1 MAAFRYRVVDRTM
14 KKKIVLG
21 LSIFALM
28 FFFGGIYIIT
38 TTETT
43 IYDLHRLSQLHRTVA
58 VRKDLLL
65 SIEKNQNDI
74 ILRNTNPMREVLPD
88 DNGLTDTMKKCLICH
103 HSSSSGETMA
113 QLQQQI
119 EKYLELMRDIFTSPP
134 RSAVSYRKAKEAL
147 MLGDDMIGKIEHI
160 ITVTSDNFNRQ
171 EREILRRIDQSKSIL
186 FMLVTIGPFF
196 VMGLA
201 FILVRGLTR
210 PVKSL
215 LDATRRLKA
224 GDLDHR
230 IRDLK
235 GEFGEVAE
243 SFNEMVASLKKQMQ
257 EMQRTEQLR
266 VCGEMAAGLVHEIR
280 NPLAGMKVSIEVLLT
295 ELDIE
300 ERDRDV
306 LVKVVEQIKHIET
319 LMKNLLNYARP
330 VAAQPISMDVN
341 KILEKTVYFIEK
353 HPSFVS
359 GKPSKQVIKEL
370 DDHLPEIVAD
380 PQQLQQVFLNILLN
394 SVDAISEGGEI
405 TVTTRY
411 DEMTKAVAIEL
422 RDTGKGIPAEL
433 MGKIFQPFFTTK
445 GKGTGLGLAVSK
457 RIVEEHLGSIEV
469 ANQVSGGAGFTITL
483 PVKPEDKGGAT

>member
-1 MAAFRYRVVDRTM
+1 M
-14 KKKIVLG
+14 KKKIIFG

-28 FFFGGIYIIT
+28 FFFGGVYIIT

-65 SIEKNQNDI
+65 SIEKNQYNI
-74 ILRNTNPMREVLPD
+74 ILRNTNLMAESSTD
-88 DNGLTDTMKKCLICH
+88 DSGLADTMKKCLTCH
-103 HSSSSGETMA
+103 HSASSGETIA
-113 QLQQQI
+113 PLQQQI
-119 EKYLELMRDIFTSPP
+119 EKYLELMRDIFTIPP

-147 MLGDDMIGKIEHI
+147 MLGDDMIGKIEQI
-160 ITVTSDNFNRQ
+160 ITVTSDNFNKQ
-171 EREILRRIDQSKSIL
+171 ERDILRRIDQSKSIL
-186 FMLVTIGPFF
+186 FFLVTVGPFF
-196 VMGLA
+196 AIGLA
-201 FILVRGLTR
+201 FILVRGLTK

-230 IRDLK
+230 IRGLQ
-235 GEFGEVAE
+235 GEFGEVAD

-295 ELDIE
+295 ELNIE
-300 ERDRDV
+300 ARDRDV
-306 LVKVVEQIKHIET
+306 LVKVIEQIKHIEL

-330 VAAQPISMDVN
+330 AAAQPVSVN
-341 KILEKTVYFIEK
+341 VNQILEKTVYFIEK
-353 HPSFVS
+353 HPSFVT
-359 GKPSKQVIKEL
+359 GEPRKRVIKEL

-380 PQQLQQVFLNILLN
+380 PQQLQQVFLNLLLN
-394 SVDAISEGGEI
+394 AADAISEGGEI

-411 DEMTKAVAIEL
+411 DEMRKVVAVVL

-457 RIVEEHLGSIEV
+457 RIVEEHHGSIEI
-469 ANQVSGGAGFTITL
+469 ANQVSGGVAFTVTL
-483 PVKPEDKGGAT
+483 PVKEEDKGGAT

>member
-1 MAAFRYRVVDRTM
+1 M
-14 KKKIVLG
+14 KKKIVFG

-28 FFFGGIYIIT
+28 FFFGGVYIIT

-74 ILRNTNPMREVLPD
+74 ILRGTNLMAEESPGE
-88 DNGLTDTMKKCLICH
+88 NGLMETMKKCLNCH
-103 HSSSSGETMA
+103 QSDSSRETIA

-119 EKYLELMRDIFTSPP
+119 ETYQELMRDIFTSHP
-134 RSAVSYRKAKEAL
+134 RSAVSNRKAKAAL
-147 MLGDDMIGKIEHI
+147 RLGDDMIGKIEHI
-160 ITVTSDNFNRQ
+160 IVVTSDNFDRQ
-171 EREILRRIDQSKSIL
+171 EREILRQIDQSKSIL
-186 FMLVTIGPFF
+186 FILVTVGPFF
-196 VMGLA
+196 AIGLA
-201 FILVRGLTR
+201 VILIRGLTR

-230 IRDLK
+230 IRGLH
-235 GEFGEVAE
+235 GEFGEVAD

-295 ELDIE
+295 ELNIE
-300 ERDRDV
+300 ERDKDV
-306 LVKVVEQIKHIET
+306 LVKVIEQIKHIEL

-330 VAAQPISMDVN
+330 VATQPASVNVN

-359 GKPSKQVIKEL
+359 GEPRRQVIKEL

-394 SVDAISEGGEI
+394 AADAISEGGEI
-405 TVTTRY
+405 TVKTRH
-411 DEMTKAVAIEL
+411 DEKGKTVAVEL
-422 RDTGKGIPAEL
+422 CDTGKGIPAEL

-457 RIVEEHLGSIEV
+457 RIVEEHGGSIEV
-469 ANQVSGGAGFTITL
+469 ANQVSGGVSFTITL
-483 PVKPEDKGGAT
+483 PVKREDRGGAA

>member
-1 MAAFRYRVVDRTM
+1 M
-14 KKKIVLG
+14 KKKIVFG

-28 FFFGGIYIIT
+28 FFFGGVYIIT

-65 SIEKNQNDI
+65 SIEKNQNNI
-74 ILRNTNPMREVLPD
+74 ILRDTNLMAEESPGD
-88 DNGLTDTMKKCLICH
+88 DDLMETMKKCTSCH
-103 HSSSSGETMA
+103 QSSSSRETIA

-119 EKYLELMRDIFTSPP
+119 ETYQEMMRDIFTSHSQ
-134 RSAVSYRKAKEAL
+134 SAVLNRKAKEAL
-147 MLGDDMIGKIEHI
+147 RLGDDMIGKIEHI
-160 ITVTSDNFNRQ
+160 IVVTSDNFDKQ
-171 EREILRRIDQSKSIL
+171 EREILRKIDQSKSIL
-186 FMLVTIGPFF
+186 FMLVTVGPFF
-196 VMGLA
+196 AMGLA
-201 FILVRGLTR
+201 FILVRGLTQ

-230 IRDLK
+230 IRGLH
-235 GEFGEVAE
+235 GEFGEVAN

-295 ELDIE
+295 ELNIE
-300 ERDRDV
+300 ERDKDV
-306 LVKVVEQIKHIET
+306 LVKVVEQIKHIEL

-330 VAAQPISMDVN
+330 VAAQPVSVNVN
-341 KILEKTVYFIEK
+341 KILEKTIYFVEK
-353 HPSFVS
+353 HPSFFS
-359 GKPSKQVIKEL
+359 GEPCKQVIKEL

-380 PQQLQQVFLNILLN
+380 PQQLQQVFLNLLLN
-394 SVDAISEGGEI
+394 SADAISEGGKI
-405 TVTTRY
+405 TVITRH
-411 DEMTKAVAIEL
+411 DEKRKAVAVEL
-422 RDTGKGIPAEL
+422 RDTGKGIPVEL

-457 RIVEEHLGSIEV
+457 RIIEEHGGSIEF
-469 ANQVSGGAGFTITL
+469 ANQVSGGVSFTITL
-483 PVKPEDKGGAT
+483 PVKPEDKGGVM